1 MLFLLLL
8 SLLMLTAGISLW
20 LRYTPLAGTTLKE
33 IYALVIALV
42 TTSVLFD
49 VSLVA
54 HLPYWSFIIGSLTSG
69 ILLSSYWALKPD
81 FSLSDFSQRIPAL
94 RMSYYGAV
102 VLGLLYYLSSMF
114 IPHSGRW
121 GRWDARAI
129 WTLHALFLT
138 DAQHWI
144 DQFSPIIAW
153 SHSDYPLMLSSL
165 IAMFWRAT
173 GVIDPVIPCI
183 LAYLI
188 LIAVLL
194 IVSSALRK
202 RNGELWGV
210 VGLLAFIPIGTY
222 VKIAAFQGAD
232 SLLSLFILMP
242 LVLVRLNDKYDEPK
256 LIFLTALMAGFAG
269 WVKNEGI
276 VFTIIFSIAM
286 IWKYRRQRSLIASYL
301 YGLTLPLAVI
311 IAYKVCYAPAND
323 IVSGQNHINSLMRLT
338 DLSRYKLTSHFFLD
352 NMLHLYPVFIGAI
365 LLIVLRGYKRL
376 WDRQLWILLLMLV
389 VYYFTFIITP
399 RDLRWHLETASERL
413 FMQLFPAFVYVLLS
427 LAGRDAPQRKS
438 TVNNLSRS

>member
-1 MLFLLLL
+1 MLAF
-8 SLLMLTAGISLW
+8 
-20 LRYTPLAGTTLKE
+20 
-33 IYALVIALV
+33 
-42 TTSVLFD
+42 
-49 VSLVA
+49 
-54 HLPYWSFIIGSLTSG
+54 
-69 ILLSSYWALKPD
+69 
-81 FSLSDFSQRIPAL
+81 
-94 RMSYYGAV
+94 RMSYYGV
-102 VLGLLYYLSSMF
+102 VALGLLYYLSSMF

-144 DQFSPIIAW
+144 DQFSPTIAW

-173 GVIDPVIPCI
+173 GVNDPVVPCI

-188 LIAVLL
+188 LVTVLL

-202 RNGELWGV
+202 KNGELWGV
-210 VGLLAFIPIGTY
+210 IGLLAFIPIGTY
-222 VKIAAFQGAD
+222 VKVAAFQGAD

-242 LVLVRLNDKYDEPK
+242 LVLARLNAKIDDPR
-256 LIFLTALMAGFAG
+256 LVFLTALIAGIAG

-276 VFTIIFSIAM
+276 AFTIIFSLATL
-286 IWKYRRQRSLIASYL
+286 WKYRSQRSLIASYL
-301 YGLTLPLAVI
+301 YGLILPLSI
-311 IAYKVCYAPAND
+311 IIVFKTCYAPVND
-323 IVSGQNHINSLMRLT
+323 IVSGQNHANSLMRPT
-338 DLSRYKLTSHFFLD
+338 DLGRYKLTAHFFLD
-352 NMLHLYPVFIGAI
+352 NLLHLYPVFIGI
-365 LLIVLRGYKRL
+365 VLLILLRGYKRFA
-376 WDRQLWILLLMLV
+376 DQQLLILMLMLS

-427 LAGRDAPQRKS
+427 LSGKDTPQQRAI
-438 TVNNLSRS
+438 VN